1 MYFLSEAAWLNC
13 GSAVP
18 DAEMGHSPGR
28 LASSPWPGGEGEK
41 HYHCPC
47 LSWGAEGALRV
58 DPRSKCRELRKAYS
72 PRPASCNSEFR
83 SRGGAAGVGS
93 CSPCLPKPEC
103 GARLPVWV
111 EQAAGCCLWASG
123 HFYLSQ
129 PQSGLRW
136 ALTHQLQ
143 PLMEMA
149 QMNCMSTKRFQL
161 CQQK

>member
-1 MYFLSEAAWLNC
+1 MQRTPESVQPEA
-13 GSAVP
+13 
-18 DAEMGHSPGR
+18 
-28 LASSPWPGGEGEK
+28 
-41 HYHCPC
+41 C
-47 LSWGAEGALRV
+47 LLQLRV
-58 DPRSKCRELRKAYS
+58 QV
-72 PRPASCNSEFR
+72 
-83 SRGGAAGVGS
+83 RGGAAGVGS

-149 QMNCMSTKRFQL
+149 QMNCMSTK
-161 CQQK
+161 